1 MLKFKHKL
9 LSALILAA
17 PLLLN
22 TGIATS
28 VHASDAKNI
37 SLLCQSSCP
46 STASNN
52 CTDPTNC
59 KDSKNCTTS
68 SNCINVNGVNYDC
81 GNFDYSALSN
91 LGVNCTK

>member
-28 VHASDAKNI
+28 VHASDGKNI
-37 SLLCQSSCP
+37 SSFCQSSCA
-46 STASNN
+46 STTSNN
-52 CTDPTNC
+52 CTDPSNC
-59 KDSKNCTTS
+59 KDSKDCTNC
-68 SNCINVNGVNYDC
+68 SNCINVNGVKYNC
-81 GNFDYSALSN
+81 GNFDCSSLSK
-91 LGVNCTK
+91 LEINCSK

>member
-1 MLKFKHKL
+1 MLKMKYKL

-22 TGIATS
+22 TGIATT
-28 VHASDAKNI
+28 VHASDAKDA
-37 SLLCQSSCP
+37 SVVCQSYCP
-46 STASNN
+46 STESNN

-59 KDSKNCTTS
+59 KNTNNCTDS
-68 SNCINVNGVNYDC
+68 SNCITLNGTNYNC
-81 GNFDYSALSN
+81 GNLDFSSLSN

>member
-1 MLKFKHKL
+1 MLKLKHKL

-46 STASNN
+46 STASDN

-68 SNCINVNGVNYDC
+68 SNCINVNGVNYNC
-81 GNFDYSALSN
+81 GNFDCSALSN